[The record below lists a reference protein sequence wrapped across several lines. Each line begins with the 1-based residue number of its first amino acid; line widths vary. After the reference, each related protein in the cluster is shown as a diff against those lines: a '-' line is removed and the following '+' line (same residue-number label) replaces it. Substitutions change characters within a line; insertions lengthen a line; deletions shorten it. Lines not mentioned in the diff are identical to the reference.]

1 MTAFFKKIFKG
12 NMIYG
17 IVLVL
22 VGIIFAVWPEA
33 SRSTLIRL
41 IGIALV
47 LTGIALVVLFFM
59 SRRQKS
65 GIPVNL
71 PAGVVLAVIG
81 ILIIVKP
88 ESFTEFIII
97 LAGAFI
103 MLSGIMNFCQ
113 TLSLATLR
121 FPYWWVGMIMS
132 ILTIIFSVLVITK
145 PGKIADVIFI
155 ITGVFL
161 ICDGITDMWFALKI
175 RKFAGRIRDEIEEVS
190 ASAGYTE
197 PEDLM
202 DDLP

>member
-1 MTAFFKKIFKG
+1 MSAFFKKIFKG
-12 NMIYG
+12 NMIHG

-113 TLSLATLR
+113 TLS
-121 FPYWWVGMIMS
+121 
-132 ILTIIFSVLVITK
+132 
-145 PGKIADVIFI
+145 
-155 ITGVFL
+155 
-161 ICDGITDMWFALKI
+161 
-175 RKFAGRIRDEIEEVS
+175 
-190 ASAGYTE
+190 
-197 PEDLM
+197 
-202 DDLP
+202 

>member
-81 ILIIVKP
+81 LLIIVKP

-175 RKFAGRIRDEIEEVS
+175 RKFAGRVKDEIEEVA